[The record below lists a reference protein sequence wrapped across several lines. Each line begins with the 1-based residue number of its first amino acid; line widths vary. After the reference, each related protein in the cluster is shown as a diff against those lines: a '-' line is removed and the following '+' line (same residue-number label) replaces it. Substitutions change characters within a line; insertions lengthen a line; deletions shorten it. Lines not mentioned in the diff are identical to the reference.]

1 VLPAIPGVESPGVF
15 TAVQVLQGQELPG
28 RRVLLYDCGDGHWKF
43 VSTAEY
49 LLAQGKQVELVT
61 PLFIAGAD
69 IPFNSV
75 PALYRRL
82 YKAGATITPVHM
94 LTAIR
99 QNEATLTHVFSKRE
113 VVRTSVD
120 AVVLAND
127 NRAENALYRQLKGKV
142 PELHMAGD
150 CVAPRKL
157 DIAIREG
164 FMVGRSL

>member
-1 VLPAIPGVESPGVF
+1 
-15 TAVQVLQGQELPG
+15 
-28 RRVLLYDCGDGHWKF
+28 
-43 VSTAEY
+43 
-49 LLAQGKQVELVT
+49 
-61 PLFIAGAD
+61 
-69 IPFNSV
+69 
-75 PALYRRL
+75 
-82 YKAGATITPVHM
+82 
-94 LTAIR
+94 
-99 QNEATLTHVFSKRE
+99 
-113 VVRTSVD
+113 VD